1 MPGKLPPS
9 TPCSCDLDGMDHIMS
24 FIKVINLKL
33 SNVLLNLELAIQ
45 GILTW
50 YFLGPVEF
58 KMNKEYVNYKSTKYK

>member
-45 GILTW
+45 GILT
-50 YFLGPVEF
+50 
-58 KMNKEYVNYKSTKYK
+58 